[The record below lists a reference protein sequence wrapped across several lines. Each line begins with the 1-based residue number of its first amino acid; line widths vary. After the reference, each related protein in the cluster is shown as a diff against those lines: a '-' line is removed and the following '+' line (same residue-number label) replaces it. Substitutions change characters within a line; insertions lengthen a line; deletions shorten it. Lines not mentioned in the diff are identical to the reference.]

1 MATQDIF
8 AALKVRD
15 FAMLWAGSL
24 ASSFA
29 MNMQIIARGW
39 LVYTLT
45 ESTLDLSWVTMSF
58 MLPTVLFALWG
69 GALADRLRKRRIIVF
84 AQLLNTLATLLM
96 AVIVLAGNVAFWDF
110 IWFGFFNGTVLALS
124 MPARQAFV
132 PELVPERLI
141 FTAMALNTTSWNLS
155 RIIGPALAGL
165 LIAWLADGD
174 TGSSYGVG
182 ILYLLIA
189 GLYFVS
195 AITMLGVSVP
205 GVIKPP
211 DDSRLRDD
219 VLAGLRYA
227 WREASVLALILLS
240 VVPFLF
246 GMSVNTLLPAFNHD
260 VLGGGAQ
267 SLGYLVS
274 TMGCG
279 AIVGSLLMATMGGLR
294 RKGQWLLVSM
304 LIWAAATM
312 VFGMTQT
319 MVSAFVVMFVI
330 GWVSAWNMSLN
341 RGLLLQQAA
350 TPMRGRILSIDM
362 MSHGLMPLGLLPV
375 SLVAEYWDVGSAL
388 VFSGA
393 AFAVLTLLLLLM
405 PAVRGLERS
414 LLPPAPAA

>member
-45 ESTLDLSWVTMSF
+45 ESALDLSWVTMSF

-96 AVIVLAGNVAFWDF
+96 AGIVLSGKVAFWDF
-110 IWFGFFNGTVLALS
+110 IWFGFFNGSVLALS

-132 PELVPERLI
+132 PELVPERLL

-155 RIIGPALAGL
+155 RIVGPALAGL

-174 TGSSYGVG
+174 TGSSFGVG
-182 ILYLLIA
+182 VLYLIIA
-189 GLYFVS
+189 ALYFLS
-195 AITMLGVSVP
+195 AVTMLGVSVP
-205 GVIKPP
+205 GAVKPE
-211 DDSRLRDD
+211 DDNRLLDD
-219 VLAGLRYA
+219 VLAGLGYA

-246 GMSVNTLLPAFNHD
+246 GMSVNTLLPAYNQD
-260 VLGGGAQ
+260 VLGGDAQ

-274 TMGCG
+274 TMGSG
-279 AIVGSLLMATMGGLR
+279 AIVGSLMMAAMGGLR
-294 RKGQWLLVSM
+294 RKGNWLLASM
-304 LIWAAATM
+304 LVWAAATA
-312 VFGMTQT
+312 VFGMTA
-319 MVSAFVVMFVI
+319 SALPAFAAMFVI
-330 GWVSAWNMSLN
+330 GWISAWNMSLN

-350 TPMRGRILSIDM
+350 SPMRGRILSIDM

-375 SLVAEYWDVGSAL
+375 SLVAEYYDVGTAL
-388 VFSGA
+388 IVSGA
-393 AFAVLTLLLLLM
+393 AFAGLTLALLLL
-405 PAVRGLERS
+405 PAVRGLDRS
-414 LLPPAPAA
+414 LS

>member
-45 ESTLDLSWVTMSF
+45 ESALDLSWVTMSF

-69 GALADRLRKRRIIVF
+69 GALADRLRKRRIIVI

-96 AVIVLAGNVAFWDF
+96 AGIVLSGSVEFWDF
-110 IWFGFFNGTVLALS
+110 IWFGFFNGSVLALS

-132 PELVPERLI
+132 PELVPERLL

-155 RIIGPALAGL
+155 RIVGPALAGL

-174 TGSSYGVG
+174 TSSSFGVG
-182 ILYLLIA
+182 VLYLIIA
-189 GLYFVS
+189 ALYFLS

-205 GVIKPP
+205 GAVKSA
-211 DDSRLRDD
+211 DDNRLLDD
-219 VLAGLRYA
+219 VLAGLGYA

-246 GMSVNTLLPAFNHD
+246 GMSVNTLLPAYNQD
-260 VLGGGAQ
+260 VLGGDAQ

-274 TMGCG
+274 TMGAG
-279 AIVGSLLMATMGGLR
+279 AIVGSLMMAAMGGLR
-294 RKGQWLLVSM
+294 RKGHWLLASM
-304 LIWAAATM
+304 LVWAVATV
-312 VFGMTQT
+312 VFGFTQ
-319 MVSAFVVMFVI
+319 SALPAFTVMFVI
-330 GWVSAWNMSLN
+330 GWISAWNMSLN

-350 TPMRGRILSIDM
+350 SPMRGRILSIDM

-375 SLVAEYWDVGSAL
+375 SLVAEYHDVGTAL
-388 VFSGA
+388 MVSGA
-393 AFAVLTLLLLLM
+393 AFAVLTLALLLL
-405 PAVRGLERS
+405 PSVRGLDRN
-414 LLPPAPAA
+414 LA